1 MAYNDQI
8 TRREFLKG
16 ESTGHSPRYRRSEW
30 NSNRQDSRQYRDE
43 RDFESQTFVDY
54 PGDQRYSWQDD
65 KQGVFRGKGP
75 RSYQRGDERILEDI
89 NDRLCENPYLDA
101 SDIEVQVS
109 DGEVTLT
116 GSVRDRR
123 SKWLAEDIGEEVS
136 GVKNVENRLR
146 VSLLPSSS

>member
-1 MAYNDQI
+1 MAYNDQL

-16 ESTGHSPRYRRSEW
+16 ETTGHAPRYGQSARAHRW
-30 NSNRQDSRQYRDE
+30 RDRHGE

-54 PGDQRYSWQDD
+54 PGDQRYAWPDD
-65 KQGVFRGKGP
+65 KQGLFRGKGP

-89 NDRLCENPYLDA
+89 SDRLCENPHLDA
-101 SDIEVQVS
+101 SDIEVVVRE
-109 DGEVTLT
+109 GEVTLS
-116 GSVRDRR
+116 GSVPDRR

-146 VSLLPSSS
+146 VREVGR